1 MAVVQLGEDV
11 RSVRWKIGMEA
22 NEYLSP
28 WRLIN
33 VRVSEVFHIAKLIP
47 VDQRAGDLPEK
58 IRQYASKAS

>member
-1 MAVVQLGEDV
+1 MVVVQLGEDV

-33 VRVSEVFHIAKLIP
+33 VGVSMASRVCQADSYRLKRRRFV
-47 VDQRAGDLPEK
+47 
-58 IRQYASKAS
+58 

>member
-1 MAVVQLGEDV
+1 MNDNSHTTHEGDSSVCIQVMVVVQLGEDV

-33 VRVSEVFHIAKLIP
+33 VSVMMTFHAC
-47 VDQRAGDLPEK
+47 
-58 IRQYASKAS
+58 IR